1 MVIHIVE
8 AGETVYSIAQEY
20 GVPVSQIVANNGL
33 QEPFSLALGE
43 ALAIL
48 FPEQVHTVAPG
59 ETLSYLSR
67 VYNVSLLQLLRN
79 NPSIAEN
86 PTLFYPEQT
95 VVIRYPAPAM
105 GKLVVNGYTYPS
117 IRQSLL
123 RQIAP
128 FLTYLTIFSYGI
140 TPAGRLINLNDQAV
154 LSTIQPYGVSPLL
167 LLTAMD
173 QNGQFSNLLASQ
185 VFNNP
190 TARQMLVQEISRMIE
205 LKGYRGVDLDFEY
218 VLPQDTETYVHF
230 VRELSTA
237 LNPMGYVVFVA
248 LAPKSS
254 SDQQGTLYEG
264 HDYAG
269 MGWAANAALVMTYE
283 WGYAYGPPMAVAP
296 IQSVRRVLDY
306 AVTQI
311 DSNKLLLGIP
321 NYGYDWPLPYVK
333 GSTKA
338 RSISNVEAVQL
349 AVRTGATIQYDET
362 AQSPWFSYMDAQG
375 QAHEVWFEDARSI
388 RAKLLLP
395 KEYGLK
401 GVGYWNLMREFPQN
415 WSVLNSMYDVG
426 PDIDL

>member
-296 IQSVRRVLDY
+296 IQNVRRDLDY

-311 DSNKLLLGIP
+311 DSNKILLGIP